1 MKLIT
6 NWRAQLNR
14 LWSVRIA
21 VLAALLASGDQILAA
36 LSGAGVIS
44 PIVYA
49 VLFGVLV
56 AVRMIQQKPA
66 NDPAAAP

>member
-6 NWRAQLNR
+6 GWRAELNR
-14 LWSVRIA
+14 LWSVKVAIWA
-21 VLAALLASGDQILAA
+21 MLLASGDQILAA

-56 AVRMIQQKPA
+56 AVRMIQQKA
-66 NDPAAAP
+66 TNDPAAAP